1 MPASTNTEMVKGI
14 TELQPEVMKAQMEKV
29 PLKKFAEPEDIA
41 SMILYLVSDEA
52 KFITGGDF
60 LVDGGQSA
68 GF

>member
-14 TELQPEVMKAQMEKV
+14 TELQPEVMKAQMEKI

-52 KFITGGDF
+52 KFITDGDF
-60 LVDGGQSA
+60 LVDGGQFA